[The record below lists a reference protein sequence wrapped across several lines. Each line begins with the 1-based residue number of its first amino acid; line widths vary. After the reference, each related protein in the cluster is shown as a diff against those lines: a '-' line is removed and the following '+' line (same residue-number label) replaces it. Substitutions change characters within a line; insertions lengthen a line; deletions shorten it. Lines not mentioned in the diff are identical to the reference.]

1 MTQTPEEMRELGGRI
16 LALLE
21 PGSAAAVRPLLE
33 RVRESLDAG
42 AWEQVLE
49 ACRLAARES
58 LRADDTGS
66 RATGLAAGALCEL
79 AAGDLPRALQSY
91 RRAAQLFHIL
101 GESGNE
107 AAASLGYGYVRHQL
121 GDLGQALGAYQHARA
136 LFLRASDEAYAAGA
150 LERARHFHRQAYR
163 VEQYANSVLLHPVVE
178 AELPRRPLLIAQVAV
193 PGEPAAAAVV
203 AYELSVEDRPFSL
216 HGLRG
221 RPRVPLEWQC
231 DRSYFALPVPVE
243 RWRVLGVRR
252 GDYLLLQREVPEPA
266 EETGWVL
273 RRGAEGEPEL
283 LAYEFEQGDRTYRP
297 VAEDAYGPA
306 LMLTEPEAG
315 VPALSAEDVDPGLI
329 GYVVA
334 VLKPLL
340 KADR

>member
-1 MTQTPEEMRELGGRI
+1 MTPTPEEMREVGGRI

-21 PGSAAAVRPLLE
+21 PGRASVVRPLLE
-33 RVRESLDAG
+33 RARASLEAE
-42 AWEQVLE
+42 AWEQVL
-49 ACRLAARES
+49 ATCRLAAQES

-79 AAGDLPRALQSY
+79 AAGDLRRALQSY
-91 RRAAQLFHIL
+91 RRSAQLFHIL

-121 GDLGQALGAYQHARA
+121 GDLGQALGAYQHARG

-178 AELPRRPLLIAQVAV
+178 AELPRRPLRIAQVEAS
-193 PGEPAAAAVV
+193 GERAEAAVV
-203 AYELSVEDRPFSL
+203 AYELSVEDRPFSI

-221 RPRVPLEWQC
+221 RPRVPLEWRC

-243 RWRVLGVRR
+243 RWPALGVRR
-252 GDYLLLQREVPEPA
+252 GDYLLLQREVPETA
-266 EETGWVL
+266 EDSGWVL
-273 RRGAEGEPEL
+273 RRGADGKSEL
-283 LAYEFEQGDRTYRP
+283 LAFDFEQGDRTYRP
-297 VAEDAYGPA
+297 MAEDTYGPA
-306 LMLTEPEAG
+306 VMLTEPEAG
-315 VPALSAEDVDPGLI
+315 GPALSAEDVDPELI